1 MDHALCESHLERY
14 VYHEGYSKLSPLL
27 KPGTFIS
34 YKLLNE
40 HTICRTSPTVTFGKS
55 WMQRIKFQWRKRGQR
70 QIFQT
75 AVSRGTEIV
84 PFPSVHPHLSMEE
97 ALTWISA
104 LSTTKEEVMFGDSP
118 EHENLNLN
126 DSGVL
131 QIIIPKYKYWGFHKN
146 ICSFT

>member
-1 MDHALCESHLERY
+1 MDHALCEGHLERY
-14 VYHEGYSKLSPLL
+14 VYRAGYSKLSPLL
-27 KPGTFIS
+27 KPGAFIS

-40 HTICRTSPTVTFGKS
+40 HTICKTSPTVALGKS
-55 WMQRIKFQWRKRGQR
+55 WMERIKFQWRKKGQC

-84 PFPSVHPHLSMEE
+84 LFPSVHPHLSMEE

-104 LSTTKEEVMFGDSP
+104 LSITKEEVMFRDSQ

-126 DSGVL
+126 DSGVP
-131 QIIIPKYKYWGFHKN
+131 QIIIPK
-146 ICSFT
+146 